1 MEKRR
6 GHYMGTELDEKWYR
20 RYKKEGFF
28 ARGLGDWW
36 IENNIFRFH
45 RIMLKKDLEI
55 PLARV
60 RAIELGRWH
69 GGQWAGRKRV
79 LKFIWEHEG
88 RRLSSGFVLTRSSE
102 DAARLREELE
112 RQITAFTE

>member
-1 MEKRR
+1 
-6 GHYMGTELDEKWYR
+6 MGTELDEKWYR
-20 RYKKEGFF
+20 RYKKKGFF

-88 RRLSSGFVLTRSSE
+88 RRLSSGFVLTRSSA
-102 DAARLREELE
+102 DAARLREKLE